1 MTTQTD
7 LSSSSLTFSFLF
19 CFAFSYF
26 DLYIYIYIYK
36 DIVVS
41 FDFGQQSDLEGL
53 SGSLKFGE
61 DGRRENFTLSV
72 VEMTINSD
80 IVKVRQRQYVTL
92 RPFGVWSRKNGDI
105 FSLSLSLFPQ
115 QIGQWSEQS
124 RFQTVPAKYVR
135 LPATPEFEKNR
146 TYIVTT
152 YMVRN
157 HHSINYN
164 LKISD

>member
-19 CFAFSYF
+19 CFPF
-26 DLYIYIYIYK
+26 LTLIYIYIYIYK

-80 IVKVRQRQYVTL
+80 IVKVRQRQYVSL

-105 FSLSLSLFPQ
+105 FSLSLFVCPTD
-115 QIGQWSEQS
+115 WSMVG
-124 RFQTVPAKYVR
+124 TVPVSDGAGQI
-135 LPATPEFEKNR
+135 R
-146 TYIVTT
+146 TSSSHTGI
-152 YMVRN
+152 
-157 HHSINYN
+157 
-164 LKISD
+164 